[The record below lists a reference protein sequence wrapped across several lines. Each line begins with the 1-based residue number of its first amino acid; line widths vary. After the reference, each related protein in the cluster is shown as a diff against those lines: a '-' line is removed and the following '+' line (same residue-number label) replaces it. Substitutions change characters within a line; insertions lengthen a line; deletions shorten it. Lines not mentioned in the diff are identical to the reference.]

1 MCLGEMVRW
10 KLDKDFT
17 IGELSTLGALNQIQ
31 ILQIV
36 LTSELHGLCT

>member
-36 LTSELHGLCT
+36 FDV